1 MFLVRR
7 IVRLIWGD
15 QLDPALRPIVAQ
27 GLASSLAGS
36 AGWSFLGIWAIK
48 ELHAGQTALGAAYT
62 VGAVVG
68 ALVGYGTG
76 HLSDHI
82 GRKPVMLAGTASFVV
97 LALAFT
103 TVGQNEAAGLALLAC
118 APALGSIG
126 GSSSQ
131 ALIADLVPRERHEAA
146 YASTRV
152 AWNLGTTAGPAV
164 GGALIAL
171 GGWHAL
177 FFGVAA
183 LTTIAL
189 VISVILI
196 PARGDYGAEGPPER
210 SSFGV
215 IRRDRAFLLFLSS
228 GALSYL
234 VYVAFE
240 TVLPISLVDSHGL
253 EPSTWGFLV
262 ILNPISVTLFQLRLT
277 RRVSHV
283 PPGTKLVVAMMLMG
297 FPFLLLS
304 VSAAIPVLILILLVF
319 VLGEML
325 WVPTSQAVVAGLA
338 PVDIRGAYMGAFGST
353 SAFGFAIGPLVG
365 LQIRSSYGD
374 TAMWIGFAIIAV
386 VAAATGAAAV
396 RGREVQ
402 VMAAASA
409 DPDAAPPTLSYAGLD
424 EPAPT

>member
-1 MFLVRR
+1 VFLVRR
-7 IVRLIWGD
+7 IVGLIWGD
-15 QLDPALRPIVAQ
+15 QLDPALRPLVAQ
-27 GLASSLAGS
+27 GLVSSVAGS

-48 ELHAGQTALGAAYT
+48 ELHSGQTALGAAYT

-68 ALVGYGTG
+68 ALVGYGAG
-76 HLSDHI
+76 HLSDHV
-82 GRKPVMLAGTASFVV
+82 GRKPIMLVGQASFVG
-97 LALAFT
+97 LALGFAM
-103 TVGQNEAAGLALLAC
+103 VGRHEAAGLALLAC

-126 GSSSQ
+126 GSSAQ

-152 AWNLGTTAGPAV
+152 AWNLGTTGGPAV
-164 GGALIAL
+164 GGALLAL
-171 GGWHAL
+171 GGWHAI
-177 FFGVAA
+177 FFGVAG
-183 LTTIAL
+183 LTSIAW
-189 VISVILI
+189 VISAILI
-196 PARGDYGAEGPPER
+196 PSHGEYGAEGPPGR
-210 SSFGV
+210 GSFRA
-215 IRRDRAFLLFLSS
+215 IRRDRDFLLFLCS

-277 RRVSHV
+277 RRVSRV
-283 PPGTKLVVAMMLMG
+283 PPATKLVVAMMLMG
-297 FPFLLLS
+297 FPFLLLEA
-304 VSAAIPVLILILLVF
+304 SAAIPVVIVVLLVF

-353 SAFGFAIGPLVG
+353 SAFGFAVGPLVG
-365 LQIRSSYGD
+365 LQIRSSFGD
-374 TAMWIGFAIIAV
+374 TAMWIGFAVIAV

-396 RGREVQ
+396 RGHETQ
-402 VMAAASA
+402 VMRAAAA
-409 DPDAAPPTLSYAGLD
+409 EPGRATAALSYPGLD